1 MQMALRRTLLDRMI
15 YLVQLGYVLPV
26 LKYIKRIS
34 SSVDESLI
42 VHTIKMVGHS
52 NIPIELASLNST

>member
-1 MQMALRRTLLDRMI
+1 MALRRTLLDRMI

-42 VHTIKMVGHS
+42 VHTIKMVDRS
-52 NIPIELASLNST
+52 NIRIELASSK

>member
-1 MQMALRRTLLDRMI
+1 MALRKTLLDRMI
-15 YLVQLGYVLPV
+15 YLAQLGYVLPV

-42 VHTIKMVGHS
+42 VHTIKMV
-52 NIPIELASLNST
+52 N